1 MDTIISRRC
10 EIFRGDTTDS
20 RLKFLK
26 KSALLTQNQ
35 FRRLNAQINH
45 YFIIIKFSSYFI
57 RHCSEMIICILG
69 PFEATPKHYFTELIK
84 RNG

>member
-10 EIFRGDTTDS
+10 EIFLSQKKKGGTTDS

-35 FRRLNAQINH
+35 FRRLNAQKNH
-45 YFIIIKFSSYFI
+45 YFGAI
-57 RHCSEMIICILG
+57 
-69 PFEATPKHYFTELIK
+69 
-84 RNG
+84 

>member
-10 EIFRGDTTDS
+10 EIFFISEKKKGDTTDS

-45 YFIIIKFSSYFI
+45 CFGGI
-57 RHCSEMIICILG
+57 
-69 PFEATPKHYFTELIK
+69 
-84 RNG
+84 